1 LICLIRQGDFTSFR
15 LLKSN
20 VEIVTACRRLPSLAG
35 LVCQVYY
42 YQSQKAAYEANA
54 KTQEMQA
61 LDAKRRGSIAEGE
74 QHQRLKL
81 VIGSQVAR
89 QGGSGVIAGQD
100 TGADV
105 LAETAEYGARDPAT
119 LRINALR
126 EAWGLGTQAKSDR
139 FQGDIK
145 SQAGFPTAAATWLS
159 GVENKFMPP
168 PPWWKK
174 WDTYQPG
181 SYMYP
186 NSAFP

>member
-1 LICLIRQGDFTSFR
+1 MICLIRQGDFTSFR

-89 QGGSGVIAGQD
+89 QGGSDVIAGQD

-105 LAETAEYGARDPAT
+105 LAETAEYGARDAAT

-126 EAWGLGTQAKSDR
+126 EAWGLGTQAMSDR
-139 FQGDIK
+139 YQGDIAAN
-145 SQAGFPTAAATWLS
+145 AGVARAGSTWLS
-159 GVENKFMPP
+159 GVEKFMPP

-174 WDTYQPG
+174 WDTYEPG
-181 SYMYP
+181 TYMYP
-186 NSAFP
+186 NSPFS